1 MVVRV
6 VLVVVVVMVVAV
18 MMVVVLVVVVLVVVV
33 NIVVVVVEKDVV
45 IVAEEESSFGVS
57 VSVVV
62 NTVKLK
68 LTVVGIAPI
77 DGVICNVVWTVP
89 VVPKGK
95 I

>member
-1 MVVRV
+1 MVVR
-6 VLVVVVVMVVAV
+6 VAV

-45 IVAEEESSFGVS
+45 ITAEEESSFDVS

-77 DGVICNVVWTVP
+77 DWVICDVVWTVP
-89 VVPKGK
+89 VVANSKS
-95 I
+95 